1 VLASDAYLDRAIAS
15 GAALARAATADNT
28 TKAYASDFR
37 DFTAWC
43 IDTDQ
48 LALPATPATVQ
59 AYLASL
65 VDLGLTASTIRRRK
79 AAIAS
84 THRAAGHEPP
94 TSAEAVTKTMRGISR
109 KLGTAPI
116 QKAPATAAELERVI
130 GHIGTTSKRDLRDRA
145 LLSLGFGGAFRRS
158 ELASIDVEH
167 IARQREGVVITLPRS
182 KTDQEGRGAAV
193 SIPKGKTLRPV
204 AALDAYL
211 NAAGIV
217 AGPVF
222 RPVNKADQV
231 GPGRLGANE
240 IARIVKRR
248 FEAAGFDP
256 EEYSGHSLR
265 AGLVTSALAAG
276 ADVFAV
282 ADQGRWKKL
291 ETVRQYDRRA
301 KAFRNNAGNG
311 VL

>member
-1 VLASDAYLDRAIAS
+1 
-15 GAALARAATADNT
+15 
-28 TKAYASDFR
+28 
-37 DFTAWC
+37 
-43 IDTDQ
+43 
-48 LALPATPATVQ
+48 
-59 AYLASL
+59 
-65 VDLGLTASTIRRRK
+65 
-79 AAIAS
+79 
-84 THRAAGHEPP
+84 
-94 TSAEAVTKTMRGISR
+94 
-109 KLGTAPI
+109 
-116 QKAPATAAELERVI
+116 
-130 GHIGTTSKRDLRDRA
+130 
-145 LLSLGFGGAFRRS
+145 
-158 ELASIDVEH
+158 
-167 IARQREGVVITLPRS
+167 
-182 KTDQEGRGAAV
+182 
-193 SIPKGKTLRPV
+193 
-204 AALDAYL
+204 L